1 MLTNIDK
8 LLKQLKDIE
17 RELESLRIF
26 RLTPQL
32 KKFQR
37 ALMGEQSFIKN
48 KISDLSKSK
57 EAKELQKDV
66 LRSVA
71 NKNRSAKMKRTW
83 RFIKA
88 IKKNYPIDLS
98 EKELRTALKKHRQG
112 LETDVPDVAWRN
124 PSP

>member
-1 MLTNIDK
+1 MSK
-8 LLKQLKDIE
+8 LAILRDQLKDIE
-17 RELESLRIF
+17 RELESLKLF

-37 ALMGEQSFIKN
+37 SLIGEQSFIKN
-48 KISDLSKSK
+48 KITELSKSK
-57 EAKELQKDV
+57 ETKQVEKNV
-66 LRSVA
+66 LRSLA

-83 RFIKA
+83 RYLKA
-88 IKKNYPIDLS
+88 IKKNYPFDLS
-98 EKELRTALKKHRQG
+98 TKELRTALKKHRQG